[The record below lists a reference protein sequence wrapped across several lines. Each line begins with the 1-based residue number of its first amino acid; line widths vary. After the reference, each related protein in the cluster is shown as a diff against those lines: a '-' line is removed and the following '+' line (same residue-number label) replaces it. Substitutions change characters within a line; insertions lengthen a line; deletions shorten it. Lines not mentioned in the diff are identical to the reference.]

1 MYSCSCVFCCLE
13 REKNEG
19 MKPGGC
25 GCGVV
30 VAGTD
35 GAIFLPSG
43 GVGRR
48 TPVGGLSVGL
58 VLSDLDIA
66 SPVFPGTPA
75 VEREWRDGWVTL
87 DLDTWGPESEF
98 EKILQSSPPDSVLLV
113 STRRQVHPSTLA
125 SPVTH
130 TRTCLL

>member
-1 MYSCSCVFCCLE
+1 VCFVVW
-13 REKNEG
+13 REKKNEG

-66 SPVFPGTPA
+66 SPVFPG
-75 VEREWRDGWVTL
+75 
-87 DLDTWGPESEF
+87 
-98 EKILQSSPPDSVLLV
+98 
-113 STRRQVHPSTLA
+113 RRKGMA
-125 SPVTH
+125 
-130 TRTCLL
+130 